1 MKDHT
6 QKHNSLQELIKV
18 IEAGWPETKG
28 ELSHLVLPFFDVRG
42 ELSVYNGI
50 VSRGQRVV
58 VPKSLRR
65 DMMYRLHYAHSGV
78 VSTFALARESI
89 YCPGMSGEIKQF
101 IEMGDVCWA
110 FDRKQPMETRIPHE
124 APDRPWAKV
133 GVDLF
138 N

>member
-6 QKHNSLQELIKV
+6 QKHNNLQELIKV
-18 IEAGWPETKG
+18 NEAGWPETKG
-28 ELSHLVLPFFDVRG
+28 ELSHLRG

-78 VSTFALARESI
+78 VSTLSLARESI
-89 YCPGMSGEIKQF
+89 YCPGMSVEIKQF

-110 FDRKQPMETRIPHE
+110 FDRKQPKETRIPHE

>member
-6 QKHNSLQELIKV
+6 QKDNSLQELIKV

-28 ELSHLVLPFFDVRG
+28 ELSHLVLPFFDVRD

-58 VPKSLRR
+58 VSKSLRR
-65 DMMYRLHYAHSGV
+65 DMMYRLHYALSGV
-78 VSTFALARESI
+78 VSTLSLARERI
-89 YCPGMSGEIKQF
+89 YCPGMSYEIKQF
-101 IEMGDVCWA
+101 IEVDDVRKA
-110 FDRKQPMETRIPHE
+110 FDRKQPKETRIPHE

-138 N
+138 T